1 MFKQNQNCKSPVFR
15 FLRFQIASCW
25 LKPSRT
31 SIRQSHKK
39 LLKELL
45 EKYDLVDYNSNVL
58 SPQED
63 LLVEPRVT
71 RAKAKAID
79 TELLVEENEEEDS
92 LYPDYYDD
100 KPYFENP
107 NPKVVAF
114 NDNVQTRYINS

>member
-1 MFKQNQNCKSPVFR
+1 MP
-15 FLRFQIASCW
+15 
-25 LKPSRT
+25 
-31 SIRQSHKK
+31 
-39 LLKELL
+39 KELL

-79 TELLVEENEEEDS
+79 KELLVEENEEEDS

-100 KPYFENP
+100 KPFENL

-114 NDNVQTRYINS
+114 DDNVQTRYINS